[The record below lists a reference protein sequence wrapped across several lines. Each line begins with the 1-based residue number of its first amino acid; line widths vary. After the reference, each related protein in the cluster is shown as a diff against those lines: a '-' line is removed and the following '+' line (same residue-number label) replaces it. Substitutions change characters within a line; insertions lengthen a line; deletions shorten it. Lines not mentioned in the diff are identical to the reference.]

1 MSIAVL
7 LAKQILMMFLLM
19 AVGIILYK
27 RKMVT
32 DQGSKELGTIL
43 LYVVI
48 PSVVIKTFCIEKTSE
63 KVLELTHSFVLAA
76 AAMLIAVVVSM
87 VMFGKKNG
95 VSCFSSSFS
104 NAAFIGIPLITGT
117 LGSEAVF
124 YISMM
129 IVLVNLLQWTLGV
142 FFLTGD
148 KSAMSVKKIIT
159 NPIVISVLIGLL
171 IFLSGIKVPDMA
183 ITVLNTI
190 TGMNTPL
197 AMVVSGIYLA
207 QANIM
212 DMLKRNENYLVSV
225 CRLLIIPVLTVL
237 VLKVMPVGN
246 TTMKMAILIACAS
259 PVGSNV
265 AIFARQ
271 YDKDHK
277 MAIEQVCM
285 STVLC
290 LLSLPLVA
298 MLASKLF

>member
-1 MSIAVL
+1 MGIAQL

-19 AVGIILYK
+19 TVGIILYK

-32 DQGSKELGTIL
+32 DKGSKELGTIL
-43 LYVVI
+43 LYVVV
-48 PSVVIKTFCIEKTSE
+48 PAVVIKTFCIEKTAE
-63 KVLELTHSFVLAA
+63 KVTELTHSFLLAFVAMAITVL
-76 AAMLIAVVVSM
+76 VSM
-87 VMFGKKNG
+87 ILFKKKSG
-95 VSCFSSSFS
+95 VSCFSSAFS

-148 KSAMSVKKIIT
+148 KSAMSLKKIIT
-159 NPIVISVLIGLL
+159 NPIVISVMIGLL
-171 IFLSGIKVPDMA
+171 IFLSGIKVPETA
-183 ITVLNTI
+183 LTFLNTI

-207 QANIM
+207 QANVM
-212 DMLKRNENYLVSV
+212 DMLKRKENYLVSI
-225 CRLLIIPVLTVL
+225 CRLVIIPVFTVL

-246 TTMKMAILIACAS
+246 TMMKMAILIACAS

-271 YDKDHK
+271 YEKDHK

-290 LLSLPLVA
+290 LFSLPLVA
-298 MLASKLF
+298 MLANYLF

>member
-1 MSIAVL
+1 M
-7 LAKQILMMFLLM
+7 AKQILMMFLLM

-48 PSVVIKTFCIEKTSE
+48 PSVVIKTFCIEKTAE

-87 VMFGKKNG
+87 MMYGKKNG
-95 VSCFSSSFS
+95 VSCFSGSFS

-117 LGSEAVF
+117 LGAEAVF

-207 QANIM
+207 QA
-212 DMLKRNENYLVSV
+212 DVLGMLKRKDNYLVSV
-225 CRLLIIPVLTVL
+225 CRLVVIPLITVL
-237 VLKVMPVGN
+237 VLKIIPFGN
-246 TTMKMAILIACAS
+246 VTMKMAILIACAS

-285 STVLC
+285 STILC

>member
-1 MSIAVL
+1 MSIALL

-43 LYVVI
+43 LYVVV
-48 PSVVIKTFCIEKTSE
+48 PAVVIKTFCIEKTAE
-63 KVLELTHSFVLAA
+63 KVIELSHSFLLAF
-76 AAMLIAVVVSM
+76 AAMTVTVLLSM
-87 VMFGKKNG
+87 IVFKKQTG
-95 VSCFSSSFS
+95 VSCFSSAFS

-117 LGSEAVF
+117 LGAEAVF

-183 ITVLNTI
+183 FTVLNTI

-207 QANIM
+207 QA
-212 DMLKRNENYLVSV
+212 DVLGMLKRKDNYLVSV
-225 CRLLIIPVLTVL
+225 CRLVVIPLMTVL
-237 VLKVMPVGN
+237 VLKIIPFGN
-246 TTMKMAILIACAS
+246 VTMKMAILIACAS

-290 LLSLPLVA
+290 LIALPLVA
-298 MLASKLF
+298 MLASKIF